1 MMTGAAG
8 TALHRREAPGGAR
21 AGANGRRREAAGRHD
36 AGGDTRSGLYCG
48 AVSTQVTI
56 VGGGSYQWAPEL
68 MADLFGTPALAGMRL
83 VLEDIDPA
91 PLPKMEALARK
102 LNDAMGA
109 KASVATTTDL
119 GAALDGADFVI
130 VCISTGGFRSMAVD
144 LDVPA
149 RHGITQTVGDTV
161 GPGGINRSLRN
172 VPVLVGIGKAM
183 EQHCPDAWL
192 FNITNPMT
200 CLTRAVCRETS
211 IKTVGLCHEVGNF
224 CMDLAIACGRPFE
237 AVTCS
242 VTGINHFPVLTS
254 LEIDGADGFDV
265 LRKMVDEVGGL
276 ESLRPSPG
284 RPEAEMFSKRDFAER
299 HVFKLTLLDRWGTF
313 PAAGDRHIAEF
324 VSFALTPESE
334 WGASYNIG
342 LSPISRRE
350 QHQAEYVADVDA
362 WLAGTK
368 DLQTW
373 QSGELPSPM
382 IQAMLSGEP
391 FEAPVNI
398 PNTGQGVG
406 LPPDVVLESICV
418 SDGDGIRGRDRSVLP
433 APYDEIVRRQVATQE
448 LTVEAALRGDRR
460 LAAEAF
466 ALDPLAGRGDLGVT
480 EAMVDELLAGTA
492 EWLPQFA

>member
-1 MMTGAAG
+1 VDG
-8 TALHRREAPGGAR
+8 
-21 AGANGRRREAAGRHD
+21 
-36 AGGDTRSGLYCG
+36 
-48 AVSTQVTI
+48 VTQVTI

-91 PLPKMEALARK
+91 PLPKMEALAHK
-102 LNDAMGA
+102 LNEAMDA
-109 KASVATTTDL
+109 KATIASSTDL

-149 RHGITQTVGDTV
+149 AHGITQTVGDSV
-161 GPGGINRSLRN
+161 GPGGINRALRN

-183 EQHCPDAWL
+183 EEHCPDAWM

-200 CLTRAVCRETS
+200 CLTRSVCRETR

-224 CMDLAIACGRPFE
+224 CMDFAIAMGRPFE
-237 AVTCS
+237 AVGCS

-254 LEIDGADGFDV
+254 LELDGADGFDV
-265 LRKMVDEVGGL
+265 LRKLVDEVGGL
-276 ESLRPSPG
+276 ESLAADDR
-284 RPEAEMFSKRDFAER
+284 RTEAEPFSRLDFAQR

-313 PAAGDRHIAEF
+313 PAAGDRHLAEF
-324 VSFALTPESE
+324 VSFALTPESR
-334 WGASYNIG
+334 WGAAYNIG
-342 LSPISRRE
+342 LSPISKRE

-391 FEAPVNI
+391 SEAPLNI

-406 LPPDVVLESICV
+406 LQPDAVLESICV
-418 SDGDGIRGRDRSVLP
+418 VDGDGIRGRDRGVLP
-433 APYDEIVRRQVATQE
+433 HPYDEIVRRHIATQE
-448 LTVEAALRGDRR
+448 LTVEAALRGDRM

-466 ALDPLAGRGDLGVT
+466 ALDPLAGRGDLHDM
-480 EAMVDELLAGTA
+480 EAMVDELLSGTA

>member
-1 MMTGAAG
+1 MG
-8 TALHRREAPGGAR
+8 
-21 AGANGRRREAAGRHD
+21 
-36 AGGDTRSGLYCG
+36 
-48 AVSTQVTI
+48 TQVTI
-56 VGGGSYQWAPEL
+56 VGGGSYQWGPEL
-68 MADLFGTPALAGMRL
+68 MADLFGTPALAGMHL
-83 VLEDIDPA
+83 VLQDIDPS

-109 KASVATTTDL
+109 KATVATTTDL
-119 GAALDGADFVI
+119 RAGLDGADFVI

-149 RHGITQTVGDTV
+149 AHGITQTVGDTV
-161 GPGGINRSLRN
+161 GPGGVNRALRN

-183 EQHCPDAWL
+183 EESCPDAWL

-200 CLTRAVCRETS
+200 ALTRAVCRETG

-224 CMDLAIACGRPFE
+224 CMDLAIALGRPAE
-237 AVTCS
+237 AVTAS
-242 VTGINHFPVLTS
+242 VTGVNHFPVLTS
-254 LEIDGADGFDV
+254 LEVDGADGFDV
-265 LRKMVDEVGGL
+265 LRKLTDEVGGL
-276 ESLRPSPG
+276 ASLAPEPG
-284 RPEAEMFSKRDFAER
+284 RPDAEPFSTLDFARR

-324 VSFALTPESE
+324 VPFALTPESG
-334 WGASYNIG
+334 WGAVYNIG
-342 LSPISRRE
+342 LSPISKRE
-350 QHQAEYVADVDA
+350 MHQAGYVADVDA

-382 IQAMLSGEP
+382 IQAMLTGEP

-398 PNTGQGVG
+398 PNAGQAVG
-406 LPPDVVLESICV
+406 FPPDVVMESICV
-418 SDGDGIRGRDRSVLP
+418 IDSEGIRGRDRAALP
-433 APYDEIVRRQVATQE
+433 PPYDEIVRRHVATQE
-448 LTVEAALRGDRR
+448 LTIEAALRGDRR

-466 ALDPLAGRGDLGVT
+466 ALDPLAGRGDLRAL

-492 EWLPQFA
+492 EWLPLFAS

>member
-1 MMTGAAG
+1 VA
-8 TALHRREAPGGAR
+8 
-21 AGANGRRREAAGRHD
+21 
-36 AGGDTRSGLYCG
+36 
-48 AVSTQVTI
+48 TQVTI

-68 MADLFGTPALAGMRL
+68 MADLFGTPALAGMHL

-102 LNDAMGA
+102 LIEEMGA
-109 KASVATTTDL
+109 KATVATTTDL

-130 VCISTGGFRSMAVD
+130 TCISTGGFRSMAVD

-149 RHGITQTVGDTV
+149 AHGIVHSVGDTV

-183 EQHCPDAWL
+183 EEHCPDAWL
-192 FNITNPMT
+192 LNITNPMT
-200 CLTRAVCRETS
+200 CLTRAVCRETE

-224 CMDLAIACGRPFE
+224 CMDLAIALGRPFE
-237 AVTCS
+237 SVSCAVTG
-242 VTGINHFPVLTS
+242 VNHFPVLTS
-254 LEIDGADGFDV
+254 LEVDGADGFDL
-265 LRKMVDEVGGL
+265 LRKLVDEVGGL
-276 ESLRPSPG
+276 DTLTPFEG
-284 RPEAEMFSKRDFAER
+284 RTEAEPFSKLDFARR
-299 HVFKLTLLDRWGTF
+299 HVFKLMLLDRWGTF

-324 VSFALTPESE
+324 VPFALTPESN
-334 WGASYNIG
+334 WGAAYNIG

-373 QSGELPSPM
+373 QSGELPSPI

-398 PNTGQGVG
+398 PNTGQGMG
-406 LPPDVVLESICV
+406 LPADAVLESICV
-418 SDGDGIRGRDRSVLP
+418 IGDDGIRGRDQTALP
-433 APYDEIVRRQVATQE
+433 APYDEIVRRHVATQE
-448 LTVEAALRGDRR
+448 LTVEAALRGDRV
-460 LAAEAF
+460 LAGEAF
-466 ALDPLAGRGDLGVT
+466 ALDPLAGRGDFRVT
-480 EAMVDELLAGTA
+480 EAMVDALLAGTA
-492 EWLPQFA
+492 EWLPRFA

>member
-1 MMTGAAG
+1 VDG
-8 TALHRREAPGGAR
+8 
-21 AGANGRRREAAGRHD
+21 
-36 AGGDTRSGLYCG
+36 
-48 AVSTQVTI
+48 VTQVTI

-91 PLPKMEALARK
+91 PLPKMEALAHK
-102 LNDAMGA
+102 LNEAMDA
-109 KASVATTTDL
+109 KATIASSTDL
-119 GAALDGADFVI
+119 GAALDGAEFVI
-130 VCISTGGFRSMAVD
+130 VCISTGGFRSMAID

-149 RHGITQTVGDTV
+149 AHGITQTVGDSV
-161 GPGGINRSLRN
+161 GPGGINRALRN

-183 EQHCPDAWL
+183 EEHCPDAWML
-192 FNITNPMT
+192 NITNPMT
-200 CLTRAVCRETS
+200 CLTRSVCRETR

-224 CMDLAIACGRPFE
+224 CMDFAIAMGRPFE
-237 AVTCS
+237 AVGCS

-254 LEIDGADGFDV
+254 LELDGADGFDV
-265 LRKMVDEVGGL
+265 LRKLVDEVGGL
-276 ESLRPSPG
+276 ESLAADDG
-284 RPEAEMFSKRDFAER
+284 HPEAEPFSRLDFAQR

-313 PAAGDRHIAEF
+313 PAAGDRHLAEF
-324 VSFALTPESE
+324 VSFALTPESR
-334 WGASYNIG
+334 WGAAYNIG
-342 LSPISRRE
+342 LSPISKRE

-368 DLQTW
+368 VLQTW

-391 FEAPVNI
+391 FEAPLNI

-406 LPPDVVLESICV
+406 LPPDAVLESICV
-418 SDGDGIRGRDRSVLP
+418 VDGDGIRGRDRGVLP
-433 APYDEIVRRQVATQE
+433 HPYDEIVRRHVATQE
-448 LTVEAALRGDRR
+448 LTVEAALRGDRM

-466 ALDPLAGRGDLGVT
+466 ALDPLAGRGDLHDM
-480 EAMVDELLAGTA
+480 EAMVDELLSGTA

>member
-1 MMTGAAG
+1 MG
-8 TALHRREAPGGAR
+8 
-21 AGANGRRREAAGRHD
+21 
-36 AGGDTRSGLYCG
+36 
-48 AVSTQVTI
+48 TQVTI
-56 VGGGSYQWAPEL
+56 IGGGSYQWGPEL
-68 MADLFGTPALAGMRL
+68 MADLFGTPALAGMHI

-91 PLPKMEALARK
+91 PLPKMESLAHT

-109 KASVATTTDL
+109 KATVATSTDL
-119 GAALDGADFVI
+119 RAALDGADFVI

-149 RHGITQTVGDTV
+149 AHGITQTVGDSV
-161 GPGGINRSLRN
+161 GPGGINRALRN
-172 VPVLVGIGKAM
+172 IPVLVGIGKAM
-183 EQHCPDAWL
+183 EESCPDAWL
-192 FNITNPMT
+192 LNITNPMT
-200 CLTRAVCRETS
+200 TLTRSVCRETR

-224 CMDLAIACGRPFE
+224 CMDLAIALGRPAE
-237 AVTCS
+237 AVSAS
-242 VTGINHFPVLTS
+242 VTGVNHFPVLTS
-254 LEIDGADGFDV
+254 LEVDGEDGFDV
-265 LRKMVDEVGGL
+265 LRKLVDEVGGL
-276 ESLRPSPG
+276 ESLTPYEG
-284 RPEAEMFSKRDFAER
+284 RPEAETFSKLDFAQR

-324 VSFALTPESE
+324 VPFALTPESN
-334 WGASYNIG
+334 WGAVYNID

-350 QHQAEYVADVDA
+350 AHQAGYIADVDA

-398 PNTGQGVG
+398 PNAGQGVG
-406 LPPDVVLESICV
+406 LPPGAVLESICV
-418 SDGDGIRGRDRSVLP
+418 IDADGIRGRDRVALP
-433 APYDEIVRRQVATQE
+433 PPYDEIVRRHVATQE
-448 LTVEAALRGDRR
+448 LTVEAALRGDRS

-466 ALDPLAGRGDLGVT
+466 ALDPLAGRGDLRAM

-492 EWLPQFA
+492 EWLPHFAS